1 MGGEWDP
8 NSVYLGMDRIPRSA
22 RLPIG
27 IALCLLAV
35 AAAFTLSSF
44 GNTPETQWMEPLAI
58 FILVVACPALV
69 CALGLAAIRVW
80 RRGGLVA
87 RLLAVPLA
95 ALTIPPL
102 LYFIFLLLILS
113 GAIHVF

>member
-1 MGGEWDP
+1 
-8 NSVYLGMDRIPRSA
+8 MDRIPRSA

-27 IALCLLAV
+27 LALSLLAV
-35 AAAFTLSSF
+35 VAGFTFSAF
-44 GNTPETQWMEPLAI
+44 GNTPETQWMEALAI
-58 FILVVACPALV
+58 FILVVACPALIF
-69 CALGLAAIRVW
+69 ALALAAIRVW
-80 RRGGLVA
+80 RRGGLVP

-113 GAIHVF
+113 GVIHVF